1 VESAHPETS
10 QKWYGD
16 GTKILTEEGKL
27 YLDHVP
33 DINARR
39 VIGFAF

>member
-1 VESAHPETS
+1 MESAHLETS

-16 GTKILTEEGKL
+16 GTEILTEEGKL
-27 YLDHVP
+27 YLDSVL

-39 VIGFAF
+39 VIGFPF